1 MPEIDEEVNTYASPI
16 GNKTN
21 NSSFIKFDQTT
32 TSETRVQ
39 TFINNSL
46 KIIEPLHVKAID

>member
-32 TSETRVQ
+32 TSKERVQ
-39 TFINNSL
+39 SFISHSL
-46 KIIEPLHVKAID
+46 